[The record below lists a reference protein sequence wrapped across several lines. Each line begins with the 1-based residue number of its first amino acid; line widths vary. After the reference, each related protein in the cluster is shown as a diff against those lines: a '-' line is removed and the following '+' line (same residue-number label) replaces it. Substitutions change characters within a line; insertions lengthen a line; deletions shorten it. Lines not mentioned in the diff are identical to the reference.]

1 VTAETKVL
9 VPDIGDFEG
18 VEVIEVLVAP
28 GDRVAVEDSLIT
40 LESDKATMEIPS
52 PYAGEIK
59 EVIIR
64 IGDSVTVGDLILII
78 EEKASAGVLEEPQSN
93 VDEPPES
100 PKHQEEPP
108 ASAETNVLVPDIGD
122 FSGVEVIEVLVNPG
136 DRVEVE
142 DSLITLESDKATMEI
157 PSPSAGEV
165 RQVNTKVGD
174 KVTEG
179 DLLLTL
185 LTDGNTKPQAAR
197 SESSLPQPASEEVG
211 TVQAPAPVESQSTG
225 RLPGEKKSS
234 PPPLPIRPADT
245 KSLTAHASPSVRR
258 FAREL
263 GADLLQ
269 IRGSGPKGRI
279 TREDVQAFI
288 KRTLRSGGAVAP
300 IAGPLQLPGI
310 RAVDFSAYGEVEE
323 KPLVRIQKISGA
335 HLTASWLN
343 IPHVTQFDEADITD
357 LEEFRQAQKADAARQ
372 DIRLTMLPL
381 LMKAC
386 VGALKAMPAFNSSLS
401 ADGERLVY
409 KKYFHIGVAVD
420 TPNGLVVPVVR
431 NVNAKG
437 VLELAAELME
447 TSARARAGKLLPA
460 DMQGGCFTISS
471 LGGIGGT
478 SFTPI
483 INAPEVAILGV
494 SRSFNKPVWDG
505 KTFQPRLTLP
515 LSLSYDHRVID
526 GAQAA
531 RFSSL
536 LVGLLSDMRRLL
548 L

>member
-1 VTAETKVL
+1 VTTEAKVL

-28 GDRVAVEDSLIT
+28 GDQVAAEDSLIT

-52 PYAGEIK
+52 PQAGEVK
-59 EVIIR
+59 EVIIKV
-64 IGDSVTVGDLILII
+64 GDKVAVGDLILIL
-78 EEKASAGVLEEPQSN
+78 EEKVSTQEQEAPQGIP
-93 VDEPPES
+93 DES
-100 PKHQEEPP
+100 PQPSQSQEAQEPP
-108 ASAETNVLVPDIGD
+108 AAAAEANVLVPDIGD
-122 FSGVEVIEVLVNPG
+122 FEGVEVIEVLVSPG
-136 DRVEVE
+136 DMVDVEN
-142 DSLITLESDKATMEI
+142 SLVTLESDKATMEI
-157 PSPSAGEV
+157 PSPYAGEV
-165 RQVNTKVGD
+165 REVLIKVGD

-179 DLLLTL
+179 DLLLTMM
-185 LTDGNTKPQAAR
+185 TEAGRESPETK
-197 SESSLPQPASEEVG
+197 LPPPTSEESG
-211 TVQAPAPVESQSTG
+211 TVQAPAPVESGSG
-225 RLPGEKKSS
+225 KRLPGEKASS
-234 PPPLPIRPADT
+234 PPPVPVRPSDT
-245 KSLTAHASPSVRR
+245 RAPKAHASPSVRR

-269 IRGSGPKGRI
+269 IRGSGPKDRI

-288 KRTLRSGGAVAP
+288 KRALSGGAVAAQT
-300 IAGPLQLPGI
+300 AGPLQLPGI
-310 RAVDFSAYGEVEE
+310 REVDFAAFGEVEE
-323 KPLVRIQKISGA
+323 KPLERIKRISGA
-335 HLTASWLN
+335 HLAASWLN

-357 LEEFRQAQKADAARQ
+357 LEVFRQSEKAAAARK
-372 DIRLTMLPL
+372 DVRLTMLPL

-386 VGALKAMPAFNSSLS
+386 VGALKAMPEFNSSLS
-401 ADGERLVY
+401 SDGERQVFKQY
-409 KKYFHIGVAVD
+409 YHIGVAVD

-431 NVNAKG
+431 NADAKG
-437 VLELAAELME
+437 VLELAAELMA

-478 SFTPI
+478 GFTPI

-505 KTFQPRLTLP
+505 KVFQPRLMLP
-515 LSLSYDHRVID
+515 ISLSYDHRVID

-531 RFSSL
+531 RFTSL